1 MFDIWCLQKIM
12 SALLQCKQPPK
23 KISQIINFHQT
34 ILDVEKRSKN
44 IGRPLC
50 TAAQYESLR
59 CMCLLLKSGFNV
71 EVRLQSEIIC
81 EF

>member
-1 MFDIWCLQKIM
+1 MENYECFTSLCR
-12 SALLQCKQPPK
+12 SSHPN

-81 EF
+81 EI

>member
-1 MFDIWCLQKIM
+1 MENYECFTSLCR
-12 SALLQCKQPPK
+12 SSYPN

-71 EVRLQSEIIC
+71 EVSEA
-81 EF
+81 E

>member
-1 MFDIWCLQKIM
+1 MY
-12 SALLQCKQPPK
+12 
-23 KISQIINFHQT
+23 QT
-34 ILDVEKRSKN
+34 ILEVEKRSKN

-71 EVRLQSEIIC
+71 EVSLQSEIIC
-81 EF
+81 EI

>member
-1 MFDIWCLQKIM
+1 MT
-12 SALLQCKQPPK
+12 
-23 KISQIINFHQT
+23 QT

-59 CMCLLLKSGFNV
+59 CMCLLLKSGFNL
-71 EVRLQSEIIC
+71 EVRIASCAPCPGYDRLDPNSI
-81 EF
+81 

>member
-1 MFDIWCLQKIM
+1 MT
-12 SALLQCKQPPK
+12 
-23 KISQIINFHQT
+23 QT

-59 CMCLLLKSGFNV
+59 CMCLLLKSGFNL
-71 EVRLQSEIIC
+71 EVRIAFPSCHANPEYDRLGPYSI
-81 EF
+81 

>member
-1 MFDIWCLQKIM
+1 MLYFTASSL
-12 SALLQCKQPPK
+12 PN

-71 EVRLQSEIIC
+71 EVSEA
-81 EF
+81 E